1 MRTGWVLLAA
11 GFRRNVRYR
20 GALIGGAVTNSA
32 FGLLRASIVA
42 AAITGAGGT
51 LGGYQR
57 AGGVTYAWITQ
68 ALIAPT
74 MLFGWNE
81 LALRVRTG
89 DIAVDLARPVDLQ
102 WQYGAADLGRAAAV
116 VLPRS
121 LPTLLVGVVTVGLA
135 LPTSAW
141 TYLAGLVSV
150 LLAVGVSF
158 AARFLMNLAAFWMLD
173 IRGLMTLYVTI
184 SNLLCGLFVPV
195 SWFPGWLAGIAHATP
210 FPAMLQSPA
219 DVLTG
224 RVTGLAVLS
233 LLAVQA
239 CWLVGT
245 IAAGRLVLALGTR
258 TLVVQGG

>member
-1 MRTGWVLLAA
+1 MRTGWVLLVA

-42 AAITGAGGT
+42 AAIAAAGGS

-68 ALIAPT
+68 GLIAPV

-121 LPTLLVGVVTVGLA
+121 LPTLLVGAFTVGLA
-135 LPTSAW
+135 LPTTGWS
-141 TYLAGLVSV
+141 YLAGFASV
-150 LLAVGVSF
+150 LLAVSISF
-158 AARFLMNLAAFWMLD
+158 AARFLLNLAAFWLLD

-195 SWFPGWLAGIAHATP
+195 SWFPGWLADLAHATP
-210 FPAMLQSPA
+210 FPAMLQAPA

-224 RVTGLAVLS
+224 RVTAAAVLP
-233 LLAVQA
+233 LLAVQV

-245 IAAGRLVLALGTR
+245 VAAGRVVLALGTR